1 MNKLRGN
8 LFQEFEIKNLVN
20 LKYFSGIEVLRSK
33 SDIFIFQR
41 KYILD
46 MLVEIGMTDS
56 TTAETPI
63 V

>member
-8 LFQEFEIKNLVN
+8 LFQEFEITNLVN